1 MTRPALHP
9 SAMQVAVDLKAA
21 VDPVKQFVFRGGK
34 LSFSNGTIIARL
46 FGVSA
51 SCTVCEADAVKAW
64 CRAVQRK
71 AGAQ

>member
-1 MTRPALHP
+1 MTRLSLHP
-9 SAMQVAVDLKAA
+9 SAAPVAADLETAI
-21 VDPVKQFVFRGGK
+21 DPVSQFVIQGGK
-34 LSFSNGTIIARL
+34 LSFSNGTNIARL

-51 SCTVCEADAVKAW
+51 SCTVGEADAVKAW